1 MLQFGRRS
9 LALVAAATV
18 ASFVPAMAAAAPGD
32 GGVAVKGGL
41 PASRNARL
49 GFSPR
54 PAQRDV
60 SVGNGGCGTPPAQLQ
75 NQSGAFCTNAGN
87 ARPLPMGS
95 GLVVIDAAANS
106 VNGTG
111 TVSLNPVEPY
121 TLQRITVTTT
131 EPMLLVTAI
140 QIGRTNMLESGQVA
154 ADLFQS
160 GGCCCDMAAGA
171 NIWPSV
177 GIQFTFANPSTTDAQ
192 VIVSLVGVPGAC
204 PN

>member
-1 MLQFGRRS
+1 MLFGRKT
-9 LALVAAATV
+9 LALAAAV
-18 ASFVPAMAAAAPGD
+18 AVAGFLPTSAEAAPVA
-32 GGVAVKGGL
+32 VAVKGGL

-54 PAQRDV
+54 PAKQMDV
-60 SVGNGGCGTPPAQLQ
+60 SVGNGGCGTPPEQLQ
-75 NQSGAFCTNAGN
+75 NTSGAFCTNAGN

-95 GLVVIDAAANS
+95 GLVNVPKFANAAN
-106 VNGTG
+106 GTA

-131 EPMLLVTAI
+131 EPLLLVSAI

-177 GIQFTFANPSTTDAQ
+177 GIQFVFANPANTDAS